1 MDTAAFWFVTEAGG
15 SLLNENLEP
24 ITYNET
30 ESLLNPNFYVL
41 GDPEVD
47 WQAVFIAHPPNF
59 R

>member
-1 MDTAAFWFVTEAGG
+1 MKDFKQFVAETGPAG
-15 SLLNENLEP
+15 LWQQTP